1 MTDTAHPSAPRPGV
15 LITGAARR
23 LGAHLARGLA
33 GDGWHVFVHYH
44 SSAEDAAALVRA
56 IAQAGGSASALD
68 ADLTDPAAVDGLIGR
83 ARADGVQLRALV
95 NNASSFLNDD
105 LAGLDRARW
114 AVNHATN
121 LEAPVF
127 LARAFAAALPP
138 TAEGVIINMLDN
150 KVFALNP
157 DFFSYTLAKVGLRGA
172 TEMLAMALAPR
183 IRVAGIAPGVT
194 LISGKQTKES
204 FERAQRMT
212 PLGRGATPD
221 QILAAAR
228 FILASPAF
236 TGQVITIDGGQ
247 VLEKLPR
254 DVAYLTE
261 S

>member
-1 MTDTAHPSAPRPGV
+1 MSDTPQPNSARPGV

-33 GDGWHVFVHYH
+33 ADGWHAFVHYH
-44 SSAEDAAALVRA
+44 RSADAAEAVVRA
-56 IAQAGGSASALD
+56 IVEAGGSASALG
-68 ADLTDPAAVDGLIGR
+68 ADLTDPDQVDGLIGR
-83 ARADGVQLRALV
+83 ARADGVQLRALI

-105 LAGLDRARW
+105 LASLDRERW
-114 AVNHATN
+114 RINHATN

-127 LARAFAAALPP
+127 LAKAFAAALPAG
-138 TAEGVIINMLDN
+138 TEGVIVNMLDN

-194 LISGKQTKES
+194 LISGKQTHAS

-254 DVAYLTE
+254 DVAYLAE
-261 S
+261 R